1 MFDALFMRDDVKKFI
16 KQIKTSERYFS
27 KNIGSFTN
35 RFIHASNEMALYIF
49 YDALIKYKIIID
61 DEFLIDEYLEQI
73 DKLYRKLSDFDN
85 IRLGINKLICKILLT
100 KLSITDVDDKDSRDR
115 VITYIYDRYI
125 KNGYYVHGFNFV
137 YKDVIEKEGLIPE
150 QYENLYDR
158 FRQVNGIFE
167 KYNLPPI
174 IDKDFDEKQIYFT
187 DDVVMGCYYS
197 LYAPMF
203 YYQFLMNEASFG
215 RIRKD
220 NCLIEDYDSLIRHL
234 KRFINNN
241 SFSDK
246 DKKFI
251 LDLVHDEWDLIHR
264 DDKKISLLFLKRDKL
279 NIKEAKLD
287 DYLKDNSNLY
297 EIVDRLLS
305 PKYNNLDYSE
315 VLFNDD
321 FDILLLDDYYEK
333 KEEIKKDKEEKNVNI
348 DNKYGSVSIFILLGA
363 LFISLGVIISIVT
376 MFGGK

>member
-1 MFDALFMRDDVKKFI
+1 MFDAFFMRDDVKKFI

-61 DEFLIDEYLEQI
+61 DQFLIDEYLEQI

-85 IRLGINKLICKILLT
+85 IRLGINKLLCKILLT
-100 KLSITDVDDKDSRDR
+100 KLSITDVGDKDSRDR
-115 VITYIYDRYI
+115 VITYIYDKYI

-251 LDLVHDEWDLIHR
+251 LDLVHDEWNLIHR

-287 DYLKDNSNLY
+287 DYLKDQSSLY
-297 EIVDRLLS
+297 DVVDRLLS